1 MKTAD
6 ANKIHVIDFCSSIC
20 AHSAP
25 VIVECSPA
33 QGSAENECFELVRAK
48 VQEFGGDQ
56 IFGWAVWEKPGV
68 FIEAEFHSVWKQ
80 PNGIYLDINPRNPAF
95 NIKEI
100 LFVPDGKI
108 KYEEKQIDNIRK
120 SLVNDSD
127 VIRFLYLSTK
137 RFQILNRGKRAYE
150 HGEISLPNKEMKEY
164 QKTMKELI
172 KLQNTINNRYSTVTA

>member
-6 ANKIHVIDFCSSIC
+6 ANQIYVMEFCSSIC

-33 QGSAENECFELVRAK
+33 HGTAENECFELVGRK
-48 VQEFGGDQ
+48 VQELGGNQ
-56 IFGWAVWEKPGV
+56 VFGWAVWEKPGV
-68 FIEAEFHSVWKQ
+68 FIEAEFHSVWQQ

-95 NIKEI
+95 NIKTI
-100 LFVPDGKI
+100 LFVPDEKI

-120 SLVNDSD
+120 PLVNDND
-127 VIRFLYLSTK
+127 VIQFLYLSAK

-150 HGEISLPNKEMKEY
+150 YGEISLPNKEMKEY
-164 QKTMKELI
+164 QRTMKELI